1 MEETVDGPSAE
12 AGRCLEH
19 GKRLLYFCKVEKLRV
34 CSKCVIVGSHR
45 GHPVASVEEALS
57 ELKELLSACAK
68 ELESKSLEHSLRLE
82 EINRNVITT
91 KEEVEALQR
100 QVGDDFAA
108 LRSVLDAEEKA
119 LMEQITT
126 EGQGTLEELSRL
138 KMECLQRLEDL
149 RTLAE
154 PLHTALQTD
163 NLSEVL
169 KVLNISSD
177 GTCFSCGPVN
187 EPIVRFKGEKFHGPL
202 QYKVWKKMFQV
213 IQTVAEPFTF
223 DPLTAH
229 PHLQVSINHR
239 SVTPRHEALPVGY
252 ADCRFDTCLC
262 VLGSEP
268 LSSGKHYWE
277 VNVRNKSKWDLGV
290 ANISIP
296 RHGDLIYKPNRGIWC
311 LMLRDGCHYEACDD
325 SDIELEIQRKPGRI
339 GIYVDYEGGEIL
351 FLDAETMQTLYVFR
365 ASFTEQL
372 LPLYSP
378 CIEEKGTPG
387 DQQLTI
393 FKLNL

>member
-91 KEEVEALQR
+91 
-100 QVGDDFAA
+100 
-108 LRSVLDAEEKA
+108 
-119 LMEQITT
+119 
-126 EGQGTLEELSRL
+126 
-138 KMECLQRLEDL
+138 
-149 RTLAE
+149 
-154 PLHTALQTD
+154 
-163 NLSEVL
+163 